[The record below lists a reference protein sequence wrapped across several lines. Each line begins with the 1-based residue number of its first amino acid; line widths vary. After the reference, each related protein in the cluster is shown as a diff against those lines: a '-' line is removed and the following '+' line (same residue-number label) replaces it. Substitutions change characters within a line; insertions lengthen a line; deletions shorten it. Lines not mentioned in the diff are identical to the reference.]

1 MKVLIAYRSKH
12 GTTATCA
19 RLLGERIHAE
29 SVIADLA
36 QTPWPA
42 AREFGVVLL
51 GGSIYGARIQREVS
65 AFCNRQREELL
76 SRKVGVFLCSIYQG
90 ELARA
95 QLQGAFPEWLLAHA
109 FATSL
114 FGGELHLSRL
124 TFWDKFSLLGNPRWS
139 QEDLHTDAGA
149 IDALAAAV
157 NALIPA
163 G

>member
-1 MKVLIAYRSKH
+1 MRVLVAYRSKH
-12 GTTATCA
+12 GTTAACA
-19 RLLGERIHAE
+19 RLLGEKIRAE

-36 QTPWPA
+36 QKPWPE
-42 AREFGVVLL
+42 AREFDVVLV
-51 GGSIYGARIQREVS
+51 GGSVYGARIQPEVS
-65 AFCNRQREELL
+65 AFCHRQREALL
-76 SRKVGVFLCSIYQG
+76 GRKVGLFLCGIYQG

-95 QLQGAFPEWLLAHA
+95 QLQGAFPDWLLAHA

-139 QEDLHTDAGA
+139 REVLGTDAGA
-149 IDALAAAV
+149 IDAMAAAV